1 MITRTLSSI
10 LAAAAYVGIA
20 SAAVGQGPSD
30 STRAKDKEYSD
41 LASFYAS
48 LPAIP
53 PQQLDAKVALALSA
67 MPLACEDHPQ
77 PRPTTPPYL
86 WEMTHT
92 PVDSFETKRTF
103 YGCYDWHSAVNS
115 AWTLVKLLKLY
126 PDMPTGPAIRDQLN
140 RHFGASNIAG
150 EVEFFKTSG
159 TFEMPYGY
167 AWLLRLQGEL
177 KSWNDPDAARWAA
190 NIQPLA
196 TLMSERM
203 VTYLNGL
210 KQPVRVGV
218 HPNTAMA
225 MDNALFYAEHFDP
238 ALDSAIHRN
247 ATRLFARDIRCN
259 TAAEPGRSDFA
270 SPCLYEAVIMGQ
282 LMPRPEYLTWL
293 SRFLPPI
300 ESVAFRSVT
309 KTLGLEFAESE
320 HASVAST
327 SHLVGLSLV
336 RAMLMA
342 KLARLLPDKDPRVP
356 VLRRLA
362 VIQAAKGLPQIGAVG
377 YDGSHYYAT
386 WVTTYLIEM
395 PPTKSAGD

>member
-1 MITRTLSSI
+1 MMSKKVCTFLLTIAVACVAVEASSQ
-10 LAAAAYVGIA
+10 
-20 SAAVGQGPSD
+20 SPKD
-30 STRAKDKEYSD
+30 STRPAEREFKD

-53 PQQLDAKVALALSA
+53 PQTLDAERALWLSA
-67 MPLACEDHPQ
+67 MPLACEDHPE
-77 PRPTTPPYL
+77 PRPTTVPYL

-115 AWTLVKLLKLY
+115 AWTLVKLVKLY
-126 PDMPTGPAIRDQLN
+126 PGMATAPAIHDELN
-140 RHFGASNIAG
+140 RHLGASNIAG
-150 EVEFFKTSG
+150 EVEFFRTSG
-159 TFEMPYGY
+159 KFEMPYGY

-190 NIQPLA
+190 NLQPLA
-196 TLMSERM
+196 TLMSQRLIA
-203 VTYLNGL
+203 YLDGL

-225 MDNALFYAEHFDP
+225 MDNALFYAAHFDP
-238 ALDSAIHRN
+238 ALDSAIRRN
-247 ATRLFARDIRCN
+247 ATKLFARDINCN
-259 TAAEPGRSDFA
+259 TAAEPGPSDFA
-270 SPCLYEAVIMGQ
+270 SPCLYEAVIMGE
-282 LMPRPEYLTWL
+282 LMPRDQYLKWVDK
-293 SRFLPPI
+293 FLPPVQ
-300 ESVAFRSVT
+300 SVAFRSLT

-336 RAMLMA
+336 RAML
-342 KLARLLPDKDPRVP
+342 LARWANLLPNNDPRVP
-356 VLRRLA
+356 VLRRVAIL
-362 VIQAAKGLPQIGAVG
+362 QAAKGLPQIGAVG

-386 WVTTYLIEM
+386 WVTTYLIAL
-395 PPTKSAGD
+395 PGNDH

>member
-1 MITRTLSSI
+1 MTPSKFASFLSIVACACIGSSVH
-10 LAAAAYVGIA
+10 AQVA
-20 SAAVGQGPSD
+20 PD
-30 STRAKDKEYSD
+30 STHVKDKEFKD
-41 LASFYAS
+41 LASFNAS
-48 LPAIP
+48 LPNIAA
-53 PQQLDAKVALALSA
+53 QKLDANLALMLSA

-86 WEMTHT
+86 WDMTHT

-115 AWTLVKLLKLY
+115 AWTLVKLLKMY
-126 PDMPTGPAIRDQLN
+126 PDMPTAPAIRDELN
-140 RHFGASNIAG
+140 RHFGVSNIAG
-150 EVEFFKTSG
+150 EVEFFKTTG
-159 TFEMPYGY
+159 TYEMPYGY

-177 KSWNDPDAARWAA
+177 KSWNDPDAVRWAA

-196 TLMSERM
+196 TLMSGRM

-210 KQPVRVGV
+210 KQPIRTGV
-218 HPNTAMA
+218 HPNTVMA
-225 MDNALFYAEHFDP
+225 MDNSLFYAAHFDP
-238 ALDSAIHRN
+238 QLDSAIHRN
-247 ATRLFARDIRCN
+247 ATRLFERDIHCN
-259 TAAEPGRSDFA
+259 TAAEPGHSDFA

-282 LMPRPEYLTWL
+282 LMDRADFLKWL
-293 SRFLPPI
+293 DRFLPPI
-300 ESVAFRSVT
+300 QSVAFRSET

-336 RAMLMA
+336 RAMLMG
-342 KLARLLPDKDPRVP
+342 KLANLLPDSDPRVP

-362 VIQAAKGLPQIGAVG
+362 VIQAAKGLPQIGVVG

-386 WVTTYLIEM
+386 WVTTYLIVI
-395 PPTKSAGD
+395 PGVTQ